1 MHHSLQTDFLKVTVV
16 EHAGA
21 YQCLPRSLYNSSSSL
36 ALAMSR
42 RRTLAIS
49 PLVGLDGSS
58 AVQQYHQ
65 KVTDHVQQ
73 LVTCIKSCSNA
84 VHQMY
89 KSSSYCISSTITGP
103 SHGHQVPIHLS
114 CHCSVMQQLWT
125 QLESVLVYLLP
136 GNACNQGLYLVWL
149 GQERRFYD
157 GESLA
162 SHEWLSC

>member
-1 MHHSLQTDFLKVTVV
+1 MV

-58 AVQQYHQ
+58 AVQECH
-65 KVTDHVQQ
+65 KKIIDNFQQ
-73 LVTCIKSCSNA
+73 LVSCVKSCSDA
-84 VHQMY
+84 VHQTY
-89 KSSSYCISSTITGP
+89 KSFSCTTITGP
-103 SHGHQVPIHLS
+103 SHGNQVPLHLA

-125 QLESVLVYLLP
+125 QLESVLVYLMP
-136 GNACNQGLYLVWL
+136 RNACTQELYLVWL
-149 GQERRFYD
+149 GQERRFYSA
-157 GESLA
+157 ESSA
-162 SHEWLSC
+162 SREWLSC